1 MLRKNEKYVLGFD
14 PLVTITY
21 NRWLI
26 TLIGDEMCRVQQIVS
41 KTSAKIGQSV
51 LNILNI
57 DAQEETSRII
67 VVVEDSG
74 NNIEK
79 AISSIHEERFN
90 IKFI

>member
-1 MLRKNEKYVLGFD
+1 MR
-14 PLVTITY
+14 
-21 NRWLI
+21 
-26 TLIGDEMCRVQQIVS
+26 RVQQIVS

-67 VVVEDSG
+67 VVVVDSG

-79 AISSIHEERFN
+79 AISSIHEERSN

>member
-79 AISSIHEERFN
+79 AINSIHEERSN

>member
-1 MLRKNEKYVLGFD
+1 
-14 PLVTITY
+14 
-21 NRWLI
+21 
-26 TLIGDEMCRVQQIVS
+26 MCRVQQIVS

-74 NNIEK
+74 NNIK
-79 AISSIHEERFN
+79 KQLVQFMKNAPISNLSKNKVYLLIFN
-90 IKFI
+90 FLVIGGLLHLN

>member
-1 MLRKNEKYVLGFD
+1 
-14 PLVTITY
+14 
-21 NRWLI
+21 
-26 TLIGDEMCRVQQIVS
+26 MCRVQQIVS

-67 VVVEDSG
+67 VVVDSG

-79 AISSIHEERFN
+79 AISSIHEERSN

>member
-1 MLRKNEKYVLGFD
+1 
-14 PLVTITY
+14 
-21 NRWLI
+21 
-26 TLIGDEMCRVQQIVS
+26 MCRVQQIVS

-57 DAQEETSRII
+57 DAQEEPSRII

-79 AISSIHEERFN
+79 AIS
-90 IKFI
+90 

>member
-67 VVVEDSG
+67 VVDSG

-79 AISSIHEERFN
+79 AISSIHEERSN